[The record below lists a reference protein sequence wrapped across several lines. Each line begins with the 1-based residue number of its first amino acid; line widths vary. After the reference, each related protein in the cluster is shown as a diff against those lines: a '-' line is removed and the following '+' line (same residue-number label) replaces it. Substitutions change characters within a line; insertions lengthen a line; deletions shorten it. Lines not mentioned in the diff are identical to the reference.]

1 MRTQQ
6 NHNKWLKKTK
16 KFLLY
21 KLKVIFDAAICNMR
35 KIATHLRLYSLFIL
49 FVFIGEAANGQFR
62 FLSTVPKPGA
72 LAISTSGN
80 FITLNVKAKRNII
93 IKEFWVPFANLST
106 TNYRIWYKTDSL
118 NGTPS
123 VSVVNGWIP
132 TTWSSFSP
140 PVAGFANLVRIPTT
154 LNINIPAGA
163 TYAFAIEANGIMYI
177 NSGAPNV
184 PPYKF
189 QDFDAVINTGGQ
201 VGFGGSISSPLANRK
216 FCGKI
221 GYDIVPIGMNN
232 AAVEGVFKPDS
243 MPSSGNY
250 DVMAKIRNSGKNLIS
265 IVTVQWSIN
274 GLLQTPISLICP
286 LDTFGTPGGT
296 SDTLIHLGYLFFSNG
311 QRTAIKV
318 WTEQPN
324 YLLDSLRGD
333 DTSSSVFMPKF
344 SGSYSI
350 GGPTPSYP
358 SLAALASDISIFGIS
373 GPVYIQIN
381 SGLYSGGVLF
391 KDVEGSNPTN
401 TITISGVN
409 KSTCVFSDSLNAPIL
424 SFINT
429 GYVTLRDVT
438 VINNG
443 IQAAVGIHLLSLNH
457 ENARLTQFTISNCSV
472 YIPNSTHVNSAGLY
486 VSGDLL
492 SGLHTN
498 KFDSICIDSNT
509 ITGAYAGIVCGGQ
522 NFSIYANRGFII
534 SNNFI
539 TNPLAYGIRLWQT
552 SSGVTVKRN
561 TITMRSGPTMQSY
574 GMHLT
579 DITNFD
585 SIQPIE
591 IIENKLI
598 NCGYMGMYLY
608 IFQNTIPST
617 KIYNNA
623 VSGNMTYTTNYGL
636 NLFVNGPLEVF
647 HNSVHINGS
656 GAYQFGLNVERSV
669 NTAPIAIKNNIFS
682 IYSTTGSSLFP
693 LAITP
698 SPPGK
703 VLNYNLYYNARNNNL
718 ILRGGVIYMVS
729 NYKLNT
735 SGGDSSFNFQPPF
748 FNNTELK
755 LNNGCIQGVDLSIKV
770 PYDYFGTTRSL
781 SPSLGYHEFET
792 QYNDLRIEK
801 IVSPVLPLS
810 PGSQN
815 LLVKVRNVGN
825 STIRSFQL
833 SHKVNYGAPVT
844 ISWAGTL
851 NPCDTAYVLFS
862 GSNQIVLAAGA
873 NQIQVYSSNPDS
885 MMDGNVYND
894 TIRLGNLP
902 PLPVTLTN
910 FVGRRLDNMVMLNWT
925 TAMEKNNKGFDVERS
940 VDGSNF
946 QPVGFVPSHYINSNQ
961 MLHYGYMDDHAPSS
975 KLFYRLKQI
984 DLDGKYAYSPI
995 IEIRS
1000 IDMVKEINVYPN
1012 PFENVITIANLTQE
1026 SGEITIYDLLGKKLI
1041 GQNFPAN
1048 ENIELMAVSDFKP
1061 GIYFV
1066 QINENQPVK
1075 FIKR

>member
-1 MRTQQ
+1 
-6 NHNKWLKKTK
+6 
-16 KFLLY
+16 
-21 KLKVIFDAAICNMR
+21 MR
-35 KIATHLRLYSLFIL
+35 KKAAHLRLYSVFVLIL
-49 FVFIGEAANGQFR
+49 FMGVAAKGQSR
-62 FLSTVPKPGA
+62 FLSTGPRPNA
-72 LAISTSGN
+72 LAVSTSGN
-80 FITLNVKAKRNII
+80 FITFNVKAKRNII
-93 IKEFWVPFANLST
+93 IKELWAPFVNLST
-106 TNYRIWYKTDSL
+106 SNYRIWYKTDSL

-123 VSVVNGWIP
+123 VSVANGWIP
-132 TTWSSFSP
+132 TTLSSFSP
-140 PVAGFANLVRIPTT
+140 PMAGFGNLVRIPTT

-177 NSGAPNV
+177 NSGIPNL
-184 PPYKF
+184 PPYIF

-201 VGFGGSISSPLANRK
+201 VGFGGSIVSPLANRK

-221 GYDIVPIGMNN
+221 GYDIVPLGMNN
-232 AAVEGVFKPDS
+232 AAVEGIFKPDS

-274 GLLQTPISLICP
+274 GLLQTPVSLICP
-286 LDTFGTPGGT
+286 LDTFGTPGGK
-296 SDTLIHLGYLFFSNG
+296 SDTLVHLGNLFFSNG

-324 YLLDSLRGD
+324 YSLDSLRGD
-333 DTSSSVFMPKF
+333 DTSSGVFMPKF

-358 SLAALASDISIFGIS
+358 SLTALATDMSLFGIS
-373 GPVYIQIN
+373 GPVYIQIY

-409 KSTCVFSDSLNAPIL
+409 KSICVFSDSLNAPIL

-438 VINNG
+438 IINKG
-443 IQAAVGIHLLSLNH
+443 IQAAVGIHLLSTNH
-457 ENARLTQFTISNCSV
+457 ENARLTQFSISNCSV
-472 YIPNSTHVNSAGLY
+472 NIPNSTHVNSVGLY

-492 SGLHTN
+492 SALHTN
-498 KFDSICIDSNT
+498 KFDSIYIDSNT
-509 ITGAYAGIVCGGQ
+509 ITGAYAGIVFGGQ
-522 NFSIYANRGFII
+522 GFSIFANRGFII
-534 SNNFI
+534 SNNII

-552 SSGVTVKRN
+552 SSGVTIKRN

-574 GMHLT
+574 GMHLS

-585 SIQPIE
+585 SIQPVE
-591 IIENKLI
+591 IVENKLI
-598 NCGYMGMYLY
+598 NCGYMGIYLY
-608 IFQNTIPST
+608 MYQNTIPST

-623 VSGNMTYTTNYGL
+623 VSGNMTYTTNYGF

-647 HNSVHINGS
+647 HNSVHINGA

-698 SPPGK
+698 SPPGN

-718 ILRGGVIYMVS
+718 ILRGGVIYLVS
-729 NYKLNT
+729 NYKSNT
-735 SGGDSSFNFQPPF
+735 AGGDSSFNFQPQF
-748 FNNTELK
+748 SSNTSLL
-755 LNNGCIQGVDLSIKV
+755 LNNGCTQGVDLSNKV

-801 IVSPVLPLS
+801 IVSPVLPFS

-825 STIRSFQL
+825 STITSFQL
-833 SHKVNYGAPVT
+833 THKVNYGTPVT
-844 ISWAGTL
+844 ISWVGTI

-862 GSNQIVLAAGA
+862 GSNQMLLTAGA
-873 NQIQVYSSNPDS
+873 NQILVYSSNPNS
-885 MMDGNVYND
+885 MLDGNVYND
-894 TIRLGNLP
+894 TIRIGSLP
-902 PLPVTLTN
+902 PLPVTLTRFFGARQEN
-910 FVGRRLDNMVMLNWT
+910 RVRLNWT
-925 TAMEKNNKGFDVERS
+925 TAMEKNNKGFAIERS
-940 VDGSNF
+940 FDGSNF
-946 QPVGFVPSHYINSNQ
+946 QYIGFVQSHSMNSNQ
-961 MLHYGYMDDHAPSS
+961 MLQYAYSDDQVPSS

-984 DLDGKYAYSPI
+984 DIDGKYAYSSI
-995 IEIRS
+995 IEMKALEELLSVRI
-1000 IDMVKEINVYPN
+1000 YPN
-1012 PFENVITIANLTQE
+1012 PFINSLTIENPIEKEVEVSVYDIQGKIVLTQRV
-1026 SGEITIYDLLGKKLI
+1026 D
-1041 GQNFPAN
+1041 A
-1048 ENIELMAVSDFKP
+1048 
-1061 GIYFV
+1061 GIKVEVALKNDWLAGVYFIQV
-1066 QINENQPVK
+1066 NDMLPTK
-1075 FIKR
+1075 FIKY